1 LKAEFPIVPLY
12 SFRISKHTLRKLENF
27 HHRKEPIDIENYT
40 IEHIMPQNKDL
51 SPTWRRELG
60 EHWQEIHQKYLHTV
74 GNLTITGYNAELG
87 DLPFLEKR
95 DREGGFVSSPLSLNH
110 RLAKLDHWNGEEIE
124 KRASEL
130 TNIAVQIW
138 PAPFLENS
146 ILERHKQSKQ
156 VETGRV
162 YTEEDHLRRGDD
174 SIRRLYGILKNKVL
188 QLGDSITVRPVQHC
202 IGFAKNEF
210 IAIRI
215 RRAYL
220 LVDLVT
226 HEGFID
232 SKDISVQAHKTH
244 YGGRIRCVRV
254 ASEAIFSDLVP
265 LIRQT
270 YEKA

>member
-1 LKAEFPIVPLY
+1 VRPKSI
-12 SFRISKHTLRKLENF
+12 
-27 HHRKEPIDIENYT
+27 
-40 IEHIMPQNKDL
+40 
-51 SPTWRRELG
+51 
-60 EHWQEIHQKYLHTV
+60 
-74 GNLTITGYNAELG
+74 
-87 DLPFLEKR
+87 LPR
-95 DREGGFVSSPLSLNH
+95 Y
-110 RLAKLDHWNGEEIE
+110 
-124 KRASEL
+124 
-130 TNIAVQIW
+130 
-138 PAPFLENS
+138 ENS
-146 ILERHKQSKQ
+146 ILERYKQSKQ

-188 QLGDSITVRPVQHC
+188 QLGDSITVRPVRHY
-202 IGFAKNEF
+202 IGFAKKRNF

-215 RRAYL
+215 RRAHL

-232 SKDISVQAHKTH
+232 SKDISVQAHKAH
-244 YGGRIRCVRV
+244 YGGRIRRVRV